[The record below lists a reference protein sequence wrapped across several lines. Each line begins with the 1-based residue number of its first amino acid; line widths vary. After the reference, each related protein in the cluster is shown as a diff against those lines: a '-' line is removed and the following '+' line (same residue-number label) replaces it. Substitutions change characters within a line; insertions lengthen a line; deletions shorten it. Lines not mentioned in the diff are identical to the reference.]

1 MKSDRGGM
9 SQSHKSQSPKSQSPK
24 SQSPESQSPESQ
36 SHKQNK
42 LAVSKSQSH
51 KSQFPK
57 SQSHE
62 SQSPESQSHKQ
73 NKLAV
78 SEAQFTDKQI
88 KQVDQIRKE
97 KNLSFDDAVSALS
110 DQEPEKYARSLA
122 KENSVAYLDL
132 TSFTPD
138 PEVLKMVAP
147 AFCRKHVLIPISKV
161 GKRSIVVAFSNPSD
175 LSVKDDLANVTQ
187 MNIQTVVA
195 SEVKIMAAIQE
206 SYQPKSTTSTNTKND
221 GAVLEK
227 KLRKKAK
234 KESVENLSIV
244 DAVNVD
250 EAAQTD
256 DVIKYVNL
264 ILVTAIEIK
273 ASDIHI
279 EVYEKAARVRFR
291 IDGKLKEMFDPPQSQ
306 LNAIC
311 SRIKILSKLNI
322 AEKRRPQDGR
332 LKVCRSSGKEVDFR
346 VSVIPVLFG
355 EKIVMRLLDQTNLI
369 ADLEELHLS
378 DREVSL
384 IRDNIS
390 KPQGMVLMTG
400 PTGSGKTTT
409 IYSILA
415 EINTEEINISTAED
429 PVEYNVKGINQ
440 VQVNAEIGFD
450 FSGAL
455 RSFLRQDPEVIMVGE
470 IRDRETAEISFK
482 AASTG
487 HLVVSTL
494 HTNDSVSTV
503 TRLVDIGIPGYV
515 VSEVLSIV
523 IAQRLVRKNCVSCTQ
538 PNDVK
543 DQVLLDL
550 GVKKEH
556 LPEFQNLKKGEGCD
570 KCNDSGYKGRMPI
583 FEILEM
589 TPALRKAIINGDTNA
604 RLKDIAIKNGLI
616 TLRGSALNRLK
627 EGFTTVEEVINTSIS
642 DEEIDE

>member
-1 MKSDRGGM
+1 M
-9 SQSHKSQSPKSQSPK
+9 SQSHKSQSPKSQSHKSRSPESQSPESQSHESQSHK
-24 SQSPESQSPESQ
+24 SRSPESQSPESQSPESQ

-42 LAVSKSQSH
+42 LAVS
-51 KSQFPK
+51 
-57 SQSHE
+57 
-62 SQSPESQSHKQ
+62 
-73 NKLAV
+73 
-78 SEAQFTDKQI
+78 EAHLTDKQI

-110 DQEPEKYARSLA
+110 DQEPEEYARSLA

-187 MNIQTVVA
+187 MTIQTVVA

-206 SYQPKSTTSTNTKND
+206 SYQPKSTTNTKND
-221 GAVLEK
+221 GSVLEK

-264 ILVTAIEIK
+264 ILVTAIETK

-440 VQVNAEIGFD
+440 VQVNSEIGFD

-523 IAQRLVRKNCVSCTQ
+523 IAQRLVRKNCVSCVQ

-556 LPEFQNLKKGEGCD
+556 LPQFQNLKKGEGCNN
-570 KCNDSGYKGRMPI
+570 CNDSGYKGRMPI

-604 RLKDIAIKNGLI
+604 RLKDIAIKSGLI
-616 TLRGSALNRLK
+616 TLRGSALKRLK
-627 EGFTTVEEVINTSIS
+627 EGFTTVEEVVNTSIS